1 MGGLV
6 TLRRHAFPLLERRI
20 LYRFGVLPLLGA
32 LRPAHFGSLVARVSY
47 GVVSN
52 CEERTFLLGEGKNV
66 FVNPIFQAEMKRSGL
81 GCFGCER
88 SFSFDKSRNTGVEN
102 FKQPIRYA
110 VFHLQDGANPHV
122 ELLPIDVLILSIK
135 QALPGDA
142 ASFIVGALTGSPLKS
157 SGRAAYGLAFG
168 FIQAGVPRRV
178 RRAACPLLSFQSPPL
193 ATPF

>member
-1 MGGLV
+1 MGSLV

-20 LYRFGVLPLLGA
+20 LDRFGFLPLLGA
-32 LRPAHFGSLVARVSY
+32 FRPADFGSLVARVSY
-47 GVVSN
+47 SVVRN

-102 FKQPIRYA
+102 INQPIREA
-110 VFHLQDGANPHV
+110 VLHLEDRANPQV

-135 QALPGDA
+135 QALPRNS
-142 ASFIVGALTGSPLKS
+142 ASFIVSALASGPLKS
-157 SGRAAYGLAFG
+157 RGRVAHGFAFG
-168 FIQAGVPRRV
+168 FLHAGVPGMGT
-178 RRAACPLLSFQSPPL
+178 QG
-193 ATPF
+193 